1 MKITIPATLCLLT
14 LSTFC
19 AAQLP
24 ANFPVLLKQELPKV
38 VEWRR
43 YFHQH
48 PELSTQEN
56 NTSVKVAELLRSWG
70 LEVQTGIAKTGV
82 KAILK
87 GGRPGGVVALRAD
100 MDALPVT
107 EPGIL
112 PFASKAT
119 GILNN
124 QAVGIMHACGHDA

>member
-1 MKITIPATLCLLT
+1 MKHFLLSTLVILVLLT
-14 LSTFC
+14 NC
-19 AAQLP
+19 EAQLP
-24 ANFPVLLKQELPKV
+24 LSFPTLLKNQMAKV

-48 PELSTQEN
+48 PELSTQEV
-56 NTSVKVAELLRSWG
+56 NTAAKVAELLRSWG

-100 MDALPVT
+100 MDALPIT
-107 EPGIL
+107 EPATL
-112 PFASKAT
+112 PFA
-119 GILNN
+119 
-124 QAVGIMHACGHDA
+124 